1 MRPRTVI
8 ENVAMPTKIRMVTQR
23 ENDMADCAH
32 HAARGP
38 RRRLFSLVAVVLF
51 VAVVSA
57 VVIVRALGAPD
68 RSVGDSASIDPSG
81 GQLTVGNVTVT
92 VPQGAVP
99 RKTRLTIGRPRS
111 LPAAQLQEP
120 LRELAATPSVA
131 IDIAFADHQQ
141 PRRPLGLQIK
151 LQGSYVPS
159 GADAAKTLLYTPTG
173 KGYEPISSDVSD
185 GVLRAQ
191 LSHLSPKILTWIDTK
206 AWLTKALGQAFPKTV
221 YQNRPK
227 GCAHH
232 AGGNNVT
239 VRFSGPQSGWS
250 DGRTSA
256 VHPCLRFT
264 KGHVAV
270 DVTNNS
276 MVIWPVQT
284 SGGKVTEHTADVDSA
299 FTKFIAHL
307 LRTLPKH
314 TNAILG
320 RGESMTV
327 TDEPSDLPLTINLTA
342 TPATQQAE
350 AALGAAYMLI
360 DIVGIADAHA
370 TLKTLMQSKS
380 VWECLDASNKLSS
393 DNLADSILDAF
404 TVLTSTCGQ
413 KVGAAISPQLGAPS
427 AVTSTFERFLGVLGN
442 ARLLLANVLDSMES
456 IPRQFAPVTISVA
469 QIVPCPSG
477 SELADLIMKLD
488 RQGPR
493 YSQLIDVYPHG
504 VYSGLA
510 TGLTVKNS
518 RCFGEWLVTG
528 ALATLNSGPGA
539 ATDDLI
545 VLHWLGSGGWQLYTN
560 GGTDYSGTY
569 PCKPPVPAG
578 VRQYMNCA

>member
-1 MRPRTVI
+1 
-8 ENVAMPTKIRMVTQR
+8 
-23 ENDMADCAH
+23 MADCVH

-38 RRRLFSLVAVVLF
+38 RRRLFSLVAVVLI
-51 VAVVSA
+51 VAVASA
-57 VVIVRALGAPD
+57 VVIVRVLGAPD
-68 RSVGDSASIDPSG
+68 RSVADSTSIGPG
-81 GQLTVGNVTVT
+81 GGRLTVGDVTVT

-99 RKTRLTIGRPRS
+99 RKTRLTIGRPHA
-111 LPAAQLQEP
+111 LPTAQLQKP
-120 LRELAATPSVA
+120 LRDLAATPSVA
-131 IDIAFADHQQ
+131 IDVAFADHQQ

-151 LQGSYVPS
+151 LQGSYLPS
-159 GADAAKTLLYTPTG
+159 GADATKTLLYTPTG
-173 KGYEPISSDVSD
+173 NGYEPIPSDVSA
-185 GVLRAQ
+185 GILRAQ

-206 AWLTKALGQAFPKTV
+206 AWLTKALGQAFPKAV
-221 YQNRPK
+221 HQNRPK
-227 GCAHH
+227 GCAKH

-239 VRFSGPQSGWS
+239 VRFSAPQSGWS
-250 DGRTSA
+250 DGRASA
-256 VHPCLRFT
+256 VHPCLRLA
-264 KGHVAV
+264 KGRVAV

-284 SGGKVTEHTADVDSA
+284 SGGKVTEHTADVDSF
-299 FTKFIAHL
+299 FTKFIARHI

-327 TDEPSDLPLTINLTA
+327 TDEPNDLPLTINMTA
-342 TPATQQAE
+342 TPTTQQAE
-350 AALGAAYMLI
+350 AVLGALYMLF
-360 DIVGIADAHA
+360 DISGIADAHA
-370 TLKTLMQSKS
+370 TFKTLMESKS
-380 VWECLDASNKLSS
+380 VWECFDASIKLNS

-413 KVGAAISPQLGAPS
+413 KVGAAISPQLGAPN
-427 AVTSTFERFLGVLGN
+427 AVTSTFERLLGVLGN
-442 ARLLLANVLDSMES
+442 ANLLTANVLDSLES
-456 IPRQFAPVTISVA
+456 IPRQVAPVTISVT
-469 QIVPCPSG
+469 QIMPCPSG

-510 TGLTVKNS
+510 TGLTVKS
-518 RCFGEWLVTG
+518 PRCFGDWLVTG

-545 VLHWLGSGGWQLYTN
+545 VLHWLGSGWQLYTN

-569 PCKPPVPAG
+569 PCQPPVPSG
-578 VRQYMNCA
+578 VRQYMNCV